1 MKTFKFILITLTLFS
16 ISNITKGQDTIQT
29 KKNVKTGWNLGAL
42 PTITYNTDLGFQY
55 GALVNLY
62 QYGDGKVYP
71 KYYHSLYA
79 EISRYTKGSGI
90 MRFFYDSKY
99 LIPNIR
105 LTADLSY
112 LTEQALHFYGFNGYQ
127 TVYNKDWE
135 DDSSSS
141 YKTRIFYRHQ
151 RKVLRGKIDFQ
162 GETGIKNVNWAAGI
176 NLMNVDIRTVNIDR
190 LNKGKDENEALK
202 DTNTLYDNYINW
214 GIITPEEKNGGF
226 FTSLKGGIVYDSRD
240 NEPNPMKGIWSE
252 AVILQTFNQDFT
264 FTKIAIT
271 HRQYFTLVKNKLS
284 LVYRLG
290 YQGIIAGDAPFYALP
305 YMVSSFTKSSNADGL
320 GGSKTVRGM
329 MRNRVVGEAV
339 AYGNFEFRWKF
350 VDFVFKKQNIYFA
363 LNPFMDFGQVVK
375 EKEIDFTG
383 VSTDFGETINDYFNG
398 KDNANGVFV
407 ADKDKLH
414 ITYGAG
420 LHIAMNQNFIVAAD
434 VGFPTN
440 KQDGGMGVYI
450 GLNFLF

>member
-1 MKTFKFILITLTLFS
+1 MKIIKISLISLSLIILS
-16 ISNITKGQDTIQT
+16 INTKGQDTIQT

-42 PTITYNTDLGFQY
+42 PTVTYNTDLGLQY

-62 QYGDGKVYP
+62 QYGNGDIYP

-79 EISRYTKGSGI
+79 EASRYTKGSGI
-90 MRFFYDSKY
+90 LRFFYDSKF
-99 LIPNIR
+99 LIPKIR
-105 LTADLSY
+105 FTADLSY

-127 TVYNKDWE
+127 AVYNKSWE
-135 DDSSSS
+135 DDSSNE
-141 YKTRIFYRHQ
+141 YKTRIFYRHE
-151 RKVLRGKIDFQ
+151 RKALRGKIDFQ
-162 GETGIKNVNWAAGI
+162 GKTGIKNINWVTGI
-176 NLMNVDIRTVNIDR
+176 SLMNVNIATVNIDR
-190 LNKGKDENEALK
+190 LNKGKDGDEILK
-202 DTNTLYDNYINW
+202 DTNTLYDNYIAW
-214 GIITPEEKNGGF
+214 GIISDKEKNGGF
-226 FTSLKGGIVYDSRD
+226 FTNLKAGVVYDSRD
-240 NEPNPMKGIWSE
+240 NEPNPMSGIWSE
-252 AVILQTFNQDFT
+252 AVILQSFSNDFT

-271 HRQYFTLVKNKLS
+271 HRQYFTLIKNKLS

-290 YQGIIAGDAPFYALP
+290 YQGVIAGNAPFYALP

-350 VDFVFKKQNIYFA
+350 ADFIFKKQNIYLA
-363 LNPFMDFGQVVK
+363 LNPFMDMGQVVK
-375 EKEIDFTG
+375 EREIDK
-383 VSTDFGETINDYFNG
+383 SNIPKTIDQSEYFNEG
-398 KDNANGVFV
+398 G
-407 ADKDKLH
+407 DKLH

-434 VGFPTN
+434 FGLPVN
-440 KQDGGMGVYI
+440 KQDGGLGVYI